1 MPEGEIPVKLISVEE
16 ANSLLPRIRR
26 VLASLRE
33 VRQRVLRVE
42 AQIEIEEMT
51 GSGPNHVLTSPAEAA
66 IAGQM
71 AALHD
76 LSRHFE
82 GLLVELQSKG
92 AFVKD
97 LETGLVDFYSRRGPE
112 VVFLCWREDEKEVG
126 HWHPLEGGFRN
137 RQPL

>member
-1 MPEGEIPVKLISVEE
+1 MREENYPVKLVSAEE

-26 VLASLRE
+26 TLASLRE
-33 VRQRVLRVE
+33 LRKRVLRTE

-51 GSGPNHVLTSPAEAA
+51 GSGPNSELSKEAEAA

-71 AALHD
+71 AVLQD

-82 GLLVELQSKG
+82 DMLEELQSEG
-92 AFVKD
+92 AFLKD
-97 LETGLVDFYSRRGPE
+97 LETGLVDFYSRRGSDI
-112 VVFLCWREDEKEVG
+112 VFLCWREDEKEVD

-137 RQPL
+137 RELL